1 MMTSRQPA
9 VLHQLLIL
17 ELFSLVALV
26 ALELHPVMHLQPSLE
41 KSYSVMTAASES
53 FDLPGLPVAPACL
66 QLLLVLSL
74 LLWRVTLLTPCLPSW
89 QMLVLCLLPLCI
101 SEVFHLLDFPCR
113 PACPQIS
120 CDLFLSRAISPPS
133 L

>member
-53 FDLPGLPVAPACL
+53 FDLPGLPIAPACL

-101 SEVFHLLDFPCR
+101 SEVFHLLDFPCG

>member
-1 MMTSRQPA
+1 MMTLRQPA

-74 LLWRVTLLTPCLPSW
+74 LLWRVT
-89 QMLVLCLLPLCI
+89 CLLPLCI
-101 SEVFHLLDFPCR
+101 SEVFHLLDFPCG